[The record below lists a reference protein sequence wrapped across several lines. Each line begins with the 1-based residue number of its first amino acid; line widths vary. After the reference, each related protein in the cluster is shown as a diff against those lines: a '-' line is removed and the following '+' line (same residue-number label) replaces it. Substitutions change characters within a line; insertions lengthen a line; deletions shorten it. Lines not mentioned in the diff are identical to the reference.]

1 MTNNMLK
8 IRIFKCFRFQL
19 IRNYFHKVKET
30 WGKRCDKIIFFS
42 TVYGEFIVLFCA
54 FDNS

>member
-8 IRIFKCFRFQL
+8 IRILKWFRFQL
-19 IRNYFHKVKET
+19 RNYFHKVKET

-42 TVYGEFIVLFCA
+42 TVYGEFVELLCT
-54 FDNS
+54 FDIS